1 MLGDL
6 GRTPL
11 SVLYKYRCVKFWL
24 NMVHDNETRLRNAM
38 YKVLRQLDEQRGNT
52 WVSEIFSCLDS
63 DMCGINTV
71 LVIK

>member
-1 MLGDL
+1 MQLVLGDL

-11 SVLYKYRCVKFWL
+11 SVLYKYRYVKFWL
-24 NMVHDNETRLRNAM
+24 NIVHDNETRLRNAM
-38 YKVLRQLDEQRGNT
+38 YKVLGQLDEQRGNT
-52 WVSEIFSCLDS
+52 FSCLDS